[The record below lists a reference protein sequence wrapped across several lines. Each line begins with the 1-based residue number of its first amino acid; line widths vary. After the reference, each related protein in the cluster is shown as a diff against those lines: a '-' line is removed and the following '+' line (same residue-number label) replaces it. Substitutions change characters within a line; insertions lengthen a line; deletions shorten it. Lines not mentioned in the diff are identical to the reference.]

1 MITLLTEKKQTKSVY
16 IIKIKYIYLRK
27 FFALILSFFGD
38 GAVLYDV
45 QF

>member
-1 MITLLTEKKQTKSVY
+1 MITLLTEKNKQNWY

>member
-1 MITLLTEKKQTKSVY
+1 MITLLTEKTNKIGIYYKNKVY
-16 IIKIKYIYLRK
+16 LFKKV
-27 FFALILSFFGD
+27 FALILSFFSD